1 MAMNTGRESQE
12 VAVRKRSRADMVHF
26 ELNLEDAP
34 LFATQARNA
43 DRKVVEYTEHYR
55 TKDGSP
61 GQRTWRLKPPEE
73 YGDLDI
79 FDQDVYMAVNALVQM
94 RGGMPVDGKIPF
106 TVYEIV
112 QILGLPTNGK
122 NYAKVRRSILR
133 IAKTLIDAENAF
145 YSRETLSYESEH
157 FIIWRVHFEANADK
171 YGRASERHTLRFD
184 ELLVRSHR
192 AGHIKPLDVN
202 FYLSLDRT
210 PAKSL
215 YRRIDQRRGDGL
227 VWSVKLQVLKELLG
241 MAASYCYPSKI
252 KEKLA
257 PSHEELKQK
266 GFLKSVTYREKD
278 VVRYEVSEEFV
289 AHRSYLDRAWTYE
302 ENAAVRALIRNGV
315 WANVA
320 RELVAERGPDLCSYY
335 VEALPYQKGVRSSG
349 AWLKKYISEKL
360 PLPVEP
366 PQKRLDDPDLAP
378 AQNERETNQ
387 WPPSPDPAAKELW
400 ERVIDDLS
408 GQIDGSSL
416 HVWFERTVPTALER
430 ENLTLAV
437 PNFFAKEYIE
447 TRFGELIES
456 ALKERLS
463 KKASLLVIVGGSANL

>member
-1 MAMNTGRESQE
+1 MNTGRESQE
-12 VAVRKRSRADMVHF
+12 VAVREDSRVDMVHF

-34 LFATQARNA
+34 LFATQVRNVN
-43 DRKVVEYTEHYR
+43 RKVVEYTEHYR

-122 NYAKVRRSILR
+122 NYTKVRRSILR

-210 PAKSL
+210 HAKSL

-227 VWSVKLQVLKELLG
+227 VWSVRLQVLNELLG
-241 MAASYCYPSKI
+241 MAASYRYPSKI

-257 PSHEELKQK
+257 PSHEELKKK

-289 AHRSYLDRAWTYE
+289 THRSYLDRAWTYE

-320 RELVAERGPDLCSYY
+320 RALVTERGPDLCSYY

-378 AQNERETNQ
+378 TENERDANQ
-387 WPPSPDPAAKELW
+387 WPPPPDPAAKELW

-408 GQIDGSSL
+408 SQIDGSSL
-416 HVWFERTVPTALER
+416 HVWFEGTVPTALEGHV
-430 ENLTLAV
+430 LTLAV
-437 PNFFAKEYIE
+437 PNSFAKDYIE

-463 KKASLLVIVGGSANL
+463 KKASLLVIVGGSADQ